1 MFLDKY
7 GTTETV
13 RSKEGNL
20 MVSEGIGYNKGLN
33 WNLKWKQNMREWWW
47 IVKELKKNK
56 LDISVSWD
64 STSCEVLAKIRKLE
78 GKK

>member
-1 MFLDKY
+1 MERGYLLSTRTGMFLDKY

-33 WNLKWKQNMREWWW
+33 WNLKWKQNMRE
-47 IVKELKKNK
+47 
-56 LDISVSWD
+56 
-64 STSCEVLAKIRKLE
+64 
-78 GKK
+78 

>member
-33 WNLKWKQNMREWWW
+33 WNLKWKQNMRE
-47 IVKELKKNK
+47 
-56 LDISVSWD
+56 
-64 STSCEVLAKIRKLE
+64 
-78 GKK
+78 